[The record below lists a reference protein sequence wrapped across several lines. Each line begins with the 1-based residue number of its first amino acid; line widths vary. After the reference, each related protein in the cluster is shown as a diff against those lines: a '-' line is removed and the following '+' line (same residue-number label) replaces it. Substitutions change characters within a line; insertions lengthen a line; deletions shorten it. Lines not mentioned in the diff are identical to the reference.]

1 MWPVGAVLEAQAL
14 RWIKAPFLD
23 PQIVEL
29 FLEITLLN
37 THPLHSVPRD

>member
-1 MWPVGAVLEAQAL
+1 MWSVGAVLEAQAQ
-14 RWIKAPFLD
+14 RWIKVPFLD

-37 THPLHSVPRD
+37 THPLHCVPGD